1 MFSKLKIPL
10 VFAVLCLV
18 FLAQSVE
25 AQDALVLTKRKNKR
39 LEKVFFIGDKIT
51 FRLRNSPSFETGIIA
66 AIDKDGFFTN
76 GHPVRMDSLAV
87 VSENGRGLKFGL
99 GVLSAAVGG
108 VILFG
113 GIFQGIWVYPLGA
126 AFFGTGLIQA
136 GLYGTRLLL
145 HNRYNVQEKWRFDVR
160 ELEKEPDNN

>member
-1 MFSKLKIPL
+1 MVLKLKPAFI
-10 VFAVLCLV
+10 FTVL
-18 FLAQSVE
+18 FLAFIAQSVD
-25 AQDALVLTKRKNKR
+25 AQDALVLTKRKNRR
-39 LEKVFFIGDKIT
+39 LEKVFFIGDRIT
-51 FRLRNSPSFETGIIA
+51 FRLKDSPTFETGIIN
-66 AIDKDGFFTN
+66 AIDKDGFHTN
-76 GHPVRMDSLAV
+76 GHLVHMSDLTV

-108 VILFG
+108 VILFA

-145 HNRYNVQEKWRFDVR
+145 HNRYDVQNKWRFDVR
-160 ELEKEPDNN
+160 ELEKDSER